1 MLPPPAPSPQSAP
14 ADLRLDNLTSA
25 KERRYYPFVII
36 VSVLLWGAFALT
48 IFGPIVAVCIGFFIW
63 IGHGLLAA
71 YLRAEAVKVSERQWP
86 ELHASFLEVCQRL
99 GVARPP
105 RLYVL
110 QAGGSLNAFATRHSG
125 RDFVVVYSDFLE
137 AFGPSSPEMK
147 FILGHELGHLKSGHI
162 LKHVLLAPGL
172 FFPLLGPA
180 YRRSWEFSCDRYGAF
195 ASQDIA
201 GALRA
206 MLTLSGGKE
215 KGRFLDAEAFASQY
229 EEERGFFVSL
239 HEVTSTYPTLS
250 RRVRELRALQTDDF
264 VREAPRN
271 PFAYIIGFLM
281 PGGNVGGGAASGL
294 AAIMVVGLLASMS
307 IPAFQKVR
315 QASIERACI
324 NNKIQLNS
332 AADMLQVETGRAPT
346 SLSQIV
352 GPDKYIPKMHPCP
365 AGGTYSL
372 ERGPT
377 GMVGTCSLH
386 GATLALSLQ
395 PPGSA
400 R

>member
-1 MLPPPAPSPQSAP
+1 MLPPPALPPQPLP
-14 ADLRLDNLTSA
+14 ADLRLDTLTSA
-25 KERRYYPFVII
+25 KERRYFPFVII
-36 VSVLLWGAFALT
+36 VSVLIWGAFALT
-48 IFGPIVAVCIGFFIW
+48 IVGLVYALLIGFFLW
-63 IGHGLLAA
+63 LAHGLLAA
-71 YLRAEAVKVSERQWP
+71 YLRAEAVRVSERQWP
-86 ELHASFLEVCQRL
+86 ELYASFLEVCQRL
-99 GVARPP
+99 GVTRPP
-105 RLYVL
+105 GLYVL

-137 AFGPSSPEMK
+137 AFGPQSPEIK

-162 LKHVLLAPGL
+162 AKHVFLAPGL

-180 YRRSWEFSCDRYGAF
+180 YRRSWEISCDRHGVF
-195 ASQDIA
+195 AAQDTA

-250 RRVRELRALQTDDF
+250 RRVRELRAFQTGET
-264 VREAPRN
+264 VRDAPRN
-271 PFAYIIGFLM
+271 PFAYFIGLLM
-281 PGGNVGGGAASGL
+281 PGGNTGGGAASAML
-294 AAIMVVGLLASMS
+294 MVVIIGLMAAMA

-315 QASIERACI
+315 QSSIEKACI
-324 NNKIQLNS
+324 NNKRMINAVVDQLQ
-332 AADMLQVETGRAPT
+332 LETGRAPT
-346 SLSQIV
+346 SWAQMV
-352 GPDKYIPKMHPCP
+352 GPDKYIKTMPACP

-372 ERGPT
+372 ERGPE
-377 GMVGTCSLH
+377 GMVSTCSIH
-386 GATLALSLQ
+386 GSTLMMTVRA
-395 PPGSA
+395 PAPA

>member
-1 MLPPPAPSPQSAP
+1 MLPPPALPPQSLP
-14 ADLRLDNLTSA
+14 ADLQLDTLTSA
-25 KERRYYPFVII
+25 KERRYYPYVII
-36 VSVLLWGAFALT
+36 VSVLIWGALAITMLGLLYAL
-48 IFGPIVAVCIGFFIW
+48 FIGFFLW
-63 IGHGLLAA
+63 ISHGLLAA
-71 YLRAEAVKVSERQWP
+71 YLRSEAVRVSERQWP

-99 GVARPP
+99 GVTQPP

-110 QAGGSLNAFATRHSG
+110 QAGGALNAFATRHSG

-137 AFGPSSPEMK
+137 AFSPTSPEMK

-180 YRRSWEFSCDRYGAF
+180 YRRSWEISCDRHGAF
-195 ASQDIA
+195 ASQDMN
-201 GALRA
+201 GTVRA

-250 RRVRELRALQTDDF
+250 RRVRELRALQTGDY
-264 VREAPRN
+264 VREASRN
-271 PFAYIIGFLM
+271 PFAYLIGLLM
-281 PGGNVGGGAASGL
+281 PGGNAGGGVAS
-294 AAIMVVGLLASMS
+294 AMIMVVIIGLMASMA
-307 IPAFQKVR
+307 IPAFQTVR
-315 QASIERACI
+315 QASIEKACI
-324 NNKIQLNS
+324 NSKLMMNAALDQTQL
-332 AADMLQVETGRAPT
+332 ETGRRAT
-346 SLSQIV
+346 SLAQIV
-352 GPDKYIPKMHPCP
+352 GPDKYIKTMPACP

-372 ERGPT
+372 ERGPE
-377 GMVGTCSLH
+377 GLVSTCSVH
-386 GATLALSLQ
+386 GSSLTPTPRQ
-395 PPGSA
+395 PRPA